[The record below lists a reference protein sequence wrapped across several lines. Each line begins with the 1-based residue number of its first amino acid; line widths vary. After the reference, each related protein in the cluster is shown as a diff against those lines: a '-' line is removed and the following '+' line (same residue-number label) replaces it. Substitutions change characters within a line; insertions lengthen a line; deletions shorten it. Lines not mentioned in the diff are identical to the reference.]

1 VIASHTVITQ
11 IGQLIA
17 EALIVTVG
25 GTLCFSL
32 GLSGAIRLGEAR
44 RDGQPA
50 AVAAWGLLTALSF
63 AGFAA
68 LVVLALLVVTD
79 K

>member
-1 VIASHTVITQ
+1 MIASGTVITQ

-25 GTLCFSL
+25 VTFFFSL
-32 GLSGAIRLGEAR
+32 GLSGAVKLGDAR
-44 RDGQPA
+44 REGHA
-50 AVAAWGLLTALSF
+50 AAAAAWGVLTALSF

-68 LVVLALLVVTD
+68 LVVLALLVVID

>member
-1 VIASHTVITQ
+1 MIAAHNVATQ
-11 IGQLIA
+11 IAQLIA

-25 GTLCFSL
+25 VTLCFSL

-44 RDGQPA
+44 REGHTA
-50 AVAAWGLLTALSF
+50 AAAAWGTLTALSF
-63 AGFAA
+63 AGFTA
-68 LVVLALLVVTD
+68 LVILALLVVTD